1 MASSKEPSDVASIE
15 DVIRRLRNV
24 LSVRVIEDGKGE
36 IEEIHVLVDEKRNP
50 KQIGRDIE
58 SALMSELHLRVD
70 HRKISIAQVRPGE
83 GHQAGLRLQLTNV
96 SLSVDEKGAQA
107 RVTLG
112 REGDTY
118 SGLAGAQRYEY
129 DALALVVSATLNA
142 VAEYLQTTVE
152 EEEARP
158 TIVVKHIAESS
169 DVHGKAVSVSLRLIH
184 AGGDETLLGVALVR
198 QDTWV
203 AAACAALDALNRRLG
218 WFVE

>member
-1 MASSKEPSDVASIE
+1 MATSKEPSRVASIE

-24 LSVRVIEDGKGE
+24 LSVRVIEDGKGD
-36 IEEIHVLVDEKRNP
+36 IEEVHVLVDEKRNP

-58 SALMSELHLRVD
+58 SALMSELDVRID

-83 GHQAGLRLQLTNV
+83 AHGVGLRLQIANV
-96 SLSVDEKGAQA
+96 SLSVDNKGAQA

-112 REGDTY
+112 RNGETY

-142 VAEYLQTTVE
+142 VAEFLQTAVE
-152 EEEARP
+152 DEDARP
-158 TIVVKHIAESS
+158 TIVVKHIVETS
-169 DVHGKAVSVSLRLIH
+169 DVHGNAVSVSLRLIH

>member
-1 MASSKEPSDVASIE
+1 MATSKEPSRVASIE
-15 DVIRRLRNV
+15 DIIRRLRNV

-36 IEEIHVLVDEKRNP
+36 IEEVHVLVDAKRNP

-58 SALMSELHLRVD
+58 SALMSELGVRID
-70 HRKISIAQVRPGE
+70 HRKISIAQVQPGE
-83 GHQAGLRLQLTNV
+83 AHGAGLRLQLDNV
-96 SLSVDEKGAQA
+96 SLSVDNKGAQA

-112 REGDTY
+112 RNGETY

-142 VAEYLQTTVE
+142 VAEFLQTVVE
-152 EEEARP
+152 DEDARP
-158 TIVVKHIAESS
+158 TIVVKHIVETS
-169 DVHGKAVSVSLRLIH
+169 DLHGSAVSVSLRLIH
-184 AGGDETLLGVALVR
+184 PGGDETLLGVALVR

>member
-1 MASSKEPSDVASIE
+1 MASPKEPSRVASIE

-36 IEEIHVLVDEKRNP
+36 IEEVHVLVDEKRNP

-58 SALMSELHLRVD
+58 SALMSELGLRID
-70 HRKISIAQVRPGE
+70 HRKISIAQVRAGEAPGV
-83 GHQAGLRLQLTNV
+83 GLRLQLANV
-96 SLSVDEKGAQA
+96 SLSVDNKGAQA

-112 REGDTY
+112 RAGETY

-129 DALALVVSATLNA
+129 DALSLVVSATLNA
-142 VAEYLQTTVE
+142 VAEYLQTAIE

-158 TIVVKHIAESS
+158 TIVLKHIVESN
-169 DVHGKAVSVSLRLIH
+169 DVHGQAVNVSLRLIH

-203 AAACAALDALNRRLG
+203 AAACATLDALNRRLG